1 MRPVLTELY
10 RGLAEADWLT
20 PARARKA
27 LTLLGLTTVAYLIA
41 LLALSWPR
49 GIDPGGTPLGA
60 DFSCFYAASRLVL
73 DGHAGWVWTREHLLP
88 VERALF
94 GDPYYYPYL
103 YPPPYQFVCAPLAL
117 VPYFPALAAWLVGTT
132 AVYLRMAKCWLGERG
147 DWLLMLAFPALLVN
161 LRNGQNGCLTA
172 ALFGLGAWFASRRP
186 WLAGVFVGCLVIK
199 PTLAVLFPLAFLIT
213 GNWRAFVSAGLTATA
228 LCLAAYVAFGAEAWT
243 QFFAAMGYSRQIMED
258 GVIGFSRV
266 QSLFAAVRL
275 LGGGNLAGYAAQG
288 LSAAVVA
295 WLLWRLRGRLQGPA
309 MGAALACATL
319 LATPY
324 VMDYDLVLLVLPLA
338 WLFSRAREDGFLP
351 WEKLALLAGFLAPIA
366 VRPLT
371 MLGLPT
377 MPLIAMLLLACI
389 VHRVSVRSAAGVTA
403 GPVAPGV
410 ALA

>member
-103 YPPPYQFVCAPLAL
+103 YPPPYLFVCAPLAL

-199 PTLAVLFPLAFLIT
+199 PTLAVLFPLALPVILT
-213 GNWRAFVSAGLTATA
+213 AVRIVLVQNIGLAVIAGL
-228 LCLAAYVAFGAEAWT
+228 
-243 QFFAAMGYSRQIMED
+243 I
-258 GVIGFSRV
+258 
-266 QSLFAAVRL
+266 
-275 LGGGNLAGYAAQG
+275 GGGGFGTFVFQG
-288 LSAAVVA
+288 LN
-295 WLLWRLRGRLQGPA
+295 QTA
-309 MGAALACATL
+309 M
-319 LATPY
+319 
-324 VMDYDLVLLVLPLA
+324 DLVLLGALPTIA
-338 WLFSRAREDGFLP
+338 
-351 WEKLALLAGFLAPIA
+351 LALIAGIA
-366 VRPLT
+366 LD
-371 MLGLPT
+371 
-377 MPLIAMLLLACI
+377 LL
-389 VHRVSVRSAAGVTA
+389 VE
-403 GPVAPGV
+403 
-410 ALA
+410 ALDQPRTERTDA